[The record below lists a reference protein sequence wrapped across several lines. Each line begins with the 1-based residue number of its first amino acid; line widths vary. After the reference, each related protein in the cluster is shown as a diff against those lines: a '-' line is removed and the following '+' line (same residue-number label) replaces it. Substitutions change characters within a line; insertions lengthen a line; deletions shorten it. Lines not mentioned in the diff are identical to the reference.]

1 MQGHKTISSKK
12 AREKIKP
19 ISASKNAKNSVVF
32 GSLFLACFAFGEPLS
47 NAQSNSQSS
56 LQFSAQSNPQ
66 SSEANS
72 YTGDNA
78 ESSLDSSKDF
88 GTDSSLDLSS
98 SDSSQKPSFSKDSS
112 KDTDTKPV
120 KKPTSIVE
128 GEKFS
133 LIYTG
138 WVESFSK
145 IGFNNQSIDANL
157 GKYPTDSF
165 SAMVGSFGL
174 KSELKSQIQTLKA
187 GLSVTAG
194 ALVYDSSSEPYPG
207 GTGSVMNEYI
217 GMWEGFD
224 LQGKSSVKRHYYV
237 VNNAYLDYELK
248 LGAKSGFYLKGGRY
262 ESSAEYM
269 SGYTQGFEVGLNLGN
284 LKLWW
289 FSSYGRA
296 FAYGQWLVDFYAP
309 RGYVDNSGKFIHNGI
324 HAFKATYSFLGLD
337 IIPAVYFSKGT
348 YIAPI
353 IEARYDSKRD
363 FDGKGFRSQTTVH
376 FMNPLHESRVV
387 GNYRYGDLVGKEAQT
402 LYIKQRFDI
411 NQYNFGLGLYKNFGN
426 ANAYIG
432 TIGNP
437 LSLDLWTTTAYDL
450 GRNISD
456 MIGKDA
462 ITPFVFV
469 GGKHFDNRFSW
480 NLISRYSDSR
490 RSEEA
495 SIAGSFSYAL
505 GGGLSVG
512 VKLEWLRDATKAGY
526 RVGSNGSGSING
538 VAGASSED
546 TTKSTPKR
554 TDDRSHSFIWVRYE
568 F

>member
-1 MQGHKTISSKK
+1 MQEHKTISSKK

-56 LQFSAQSNPQ
+56 LQ
-66 SSEANS
+66 SSTDTNT

-98 SDSSQKPSFSKDSS
+98 SDSSQKSSFSKDSS
-112 KDTDTKPV
+112 KDTDTKPA

-194 ALVYDSSSEPYPG
+194 ALVYDSSSRYYPG
-207 GTGSVMNEYI
+207 GAGSVMNEYI

-309 RGYVDNSGKFIHNGI
+309 RGYVDSSGKFIHNGI

-337 IIPAVYFSKGT
+337 IIPALYFSKGT

-387 GNYRYGDLVGKEAQT
+387 GEYRYGDLVGKEAQT

-495 SIAGSFSYAL
+495 SIAGSLSYAL

-512 VKLEWLRDATKAGY
+512 VKLEWLRDTTKAGY
-526 RVGSNGSGSING
+526 RVGSNPKTKPEGENNLQEI
-538 VAGASSED
+538 
-546 TTKSTPKR
+546 KSTPKR

>member
-1 MQGHKTISSKK
+1 MQEYKTISSKK
-12 AREKIKP
+12 AREKIEQ
-19 ISASKNAKNSVVF
+19 ISLSKNSKNGVVF
-32 GSLFLACFAFGEPLS
+32 GSLFFACFAFGEPLS
-47 NAQSNSQSS
+47 NV
-56 LQFSAQSNPQ
+56 QSNPQ
-66 SSEANS
+66 SSLQSGVQSSEANT

-98 SDSSQKPSFSKDSS
+98 SDSSQKPSQDSS
-112 KDTDTKPV
+112 KDTDTKPA

-128 GEKFS
+128 RENFS

-145 IGFNNQSIDANL
+145 IGFNNQSINPNL

-194 ALVYDSSSEPYPG
+194 ALVYDSSSESYPG

-309 RGYVDNSGKFIHNGI
+309 RGYVDSGGKFIHNGI
-324 HAFKATYSFLGLD
+324 HAFKAIYSFLGLD

-353 IEARYDSKRD
+353 IEARYDTKRD

-387 GNYRYGDLVGKEAQT
+387 GSYRYGDLVGKEAQT

-495 SIAGSFSYAL
+495 SIAGSLSYAL

-512 VKLEWLRDATKAGY
+512 VKLEWLRDTTKAGY
-526 RVGSNGSGSING
+526 RVGSNPKKDGSDLETI
-538 VAGASSED
+538 
-546 TTKSTPKR
+546 KSTPKR

>member
-1 MQGHKTISSKK
+1 MQERASSKK
-12 AREKIKP
+12 AREKIKQ

-32 GSLFLACFAFGEPLS
+32 GSLFLACFAFGEPNIES
-47 NAQSNSQSS
+47 NAQSS
-56 LQFSAQSNPQ
+56 LQSGTQSNTDTN
-66 SSEANS
+66 A
-72 YTGDNA
+72 YAGDNA
-78 ESSLDSSKDF
+78 ESSLDSNKDF

-98 SDSSQKPSFSKDSS
+98 SDSSAKSSQDFSKDSS
-112 KDTDTKPV
+112 KDTDTKPA

-128 GEKFS
+128 RENFS

-194 ALVYDSSSEPYPG
+194 ALVYDSSSRYYPG
-207 GTGSVMNEYI
+207 GAGTVMDEYI
-217 GMWEGFD
+217 GMWRGFD
-224 LQGKSSVKRHYYV
+224 TGGNVSKRHYYV

-309 RGYVDNSGKFIHNGI
+309 RGYVDSGGKFIHNGI

-495 SIAGSFSYAL
+495 SIAGSLSYAF

-512 VKLEWLRDATKAGY
+512 VKLEWLRDTTKAGY
-526 RVGSNGSGSING
+526 RVGSNGSGSINS
-538 VAGASSED
+538 VAGASSGD
-546 TTKSTPKR
+546 TKSTPKR

>member
-1 MQGHKTISSKK
+1 MQEHKTISSNK
-12 AREKIKP
+12 AREKIEQ
-19 ISASKNAKNSVVF
+19 ISLSKYKSSVVF

-47 NAQSNSQSS
+47 NV
-56 LQFSAQSNPQ
+56 QSNPQ
-66 SSEANS
+66 SSEANT

-88 GTDSSLDLSS
+88 GTDSSLDLPS

-112 KDTDTKPV
+112 KDTDTKPA
-120 KKPTSIVE
+120 KKPNSIVE

-194 ALVYDSSSEPYPG
+194 ALVYDSSSEAYPG
-207 GTGSVMNEYI
+207 GAGSVMDEYI
-217 GMWEGFD
+217 GMWRGFD
-224 LQGKSSVKRHYYV
+224 TGGNVSKRHYYV

-269 SGYTQGFEVGLNLGN
+269 SGYTQGFEVGLNLSN

-309 RGYVDNSGKFIHNGI
+309 RGYVDSGGKFVHNGI

-353 IEARYDSKRD
+353 IEARYDTNRD
-363 FDGKGFRSQTTVH
+363 FVGKGFRSQTTVH

-387 GNYRYGDLVGKEAQT
+387 GGYRYGDLVGKEAQT

-495 SIAGSFSYAL
+495 SIAGSLSYAL

-512 VKLEWLRDATKAGY
+512 VKLEWLRDTTKAGY
-526 RVGSNGSGSING
+526 RVGSNGSGSINSVTSTSG
-538 VAGASSED
+538 D
-546 TTKSTPKR
+546 TKSTPKR

>member
-1 MQGHKTISSKK
+1 MQERKIISSKK
-12 AREKIKP
+12 AREKIGQ
-19 ISASKNAKNSVVF
+19 ISLSKYKNSVVF

-47 NAQSNSQSS
+47 NVQSNSQSS
-56 LQFSAQSNPQ
+56 PQ
-66 SSEANS
+66 SSEANA

-98 SDSSQKPSFSKDSS
+98 SDSSQKSSFSKDSS
-112 KDTDTKPV
+112 KDTDTKPA

-128 GEKFS
+128 RENFS

-145 IGFNNQSIDANL
+145 IGFNNQSIDPNL

-194 ALVYDSSSEPYPG
+194 ALVYDSSSESYPG

-269 SGYTQGFEVGLNLGN
+269 SGYTQGFEVGLNLSN

-309 RGYVDNSGKFIHNGI
+309 RGYYNTDANGNNVGKFIHNGI
-324 HAFKATYSFLGLD
+324 HAFKATYSFLRLD

-411 NQYNFGLGLYKNFGN
+411 NQYNLGLGLYKNFGN

-495 SIAGSFSYAL
+495 SIAGSLSYAL

-512 VKLEWLRDATKAGY
+512 VKLEWLRDTTKAGY
-526 RVGSNGSGSING
+526 RVGSNPNKDGSDLQTI
-538 VAGASSED
+538 
-546 TTKSTPKR
+546 KSTPKR

>member
-1 MQGHKTISSKK
+1 MQERIAKQKARQIAEPK
-12 AREKIKP
+12 AREKISP
-19 ISASKNAKNSVVF
+19 SKNAKNSVVF
-32 GSLFLACFAFGEPLS
+32 GSLFLASFAFGEPFS
-47 NAQSNSQSS
+47 NPQSNTQANPQSS
-56 LQFSAQSNPQ
+56 LQ
-66 SSEANS
+66 SSDTNT

-78 ESSLDSSKDF
+78 ESSLDSNKDF

-112 KDTDTKPV
+112 KDTDTKPA

-145 IGFNNQSIDANL
+145 IGFNNQSIDPNL

-194 ALVYDSSSEPYPG
+194 ALVYDSSSEAYPG

-309 RGYVDNSGKFIHNGI
+309 RGYVDSGGKFVHNGI

-353 IEARYDSKRD
+353 IEARYDTNRD
-363 FDGKGFRSQTTVH
+363 FAGKGFRSQTTVH

-387 GNYRYGDLVGKEAQT
+387 GGYRYGDLVGKEAQT

-450 GRNISD
+450 ERNISD

-495 SIAGSFSYAL
+495 SIAGSLSYAL

-512 VKLEWLRDATKAGY
+512 VKLEWLRDTTKAGY
-526 RVGSNGSGSING
+526 RVGSNPKNDGSDLSTI
-538 VAGASSED
+538 
-546 TTKSTPKR
+546 KSTPKR

>member
-1 MQGHKTISSKK
+1 MQEHKTISSKK
-12 AREKIKP
+12 AREKIEQ
-19 ISASKNAKNSVVF
+19 ISASKNTKNSVVF

-47 NAQSNSQSS
+47 NVQSNSQSS
-56 LQFSAQSNPQ
+56 LQ
-66 SSEANS
+66 SSTDTNT

-88 GTDSSLDLSS
+88 DADSSLDLSS
-98 SDSSQKPSFSKDSS
+98 SDSSQKSSFSKDSS

-145 IGFNNQSIDANL
+145 IGFNNQSIDASL

-194 ALVYDSSSEPYPG
+194 ALVYDSSSESYPG

-224 LQGKSSVKRHYYV
+224 LRGKSGVKRHYYV
-237 VNNAYLDYELK
+237 VNNAYLGYELK

-309 RGYVDNSGKFIHNGI
+309 RGYVDSGGKFIHNGI

-495 SIAGSFSYAL
+495 SIAGSLSYAL

-512 VKLEWLRDATKAGY
+512 VKLEWLRDTTKAGY
-526 RVGSNGSGSING
+526 RVGSNGSDSING
-538 VAGASSED
+538 VAGANGD
-546 TTKSTPKR
+546 TKSTPKR

>member
-1 MQGHKTISSKK
+1 MQEHKTISSKK
-12 AREKIKP
+12 AREKIEQ
-19 ISASKNAKNSVVF
+19 ISLSKNTKNSVVF

-47 NAQSNSQSS
+47 NV
-56 LQFSAQSNPQ
+56 QSNPQ
-66 SSEANS
+66 SSLQSGAQSSTQSSEVNA

-98 SDSSQKPSFSKDSS
+98 SDSSQKPAQDFNKDSS
-112 KDTDTKPV
+112 RDTDKKPA
-120 KKPTSIVE
+120 KKPTSIVDRE
-128 GEKFS
+128 NFS

-145 IGFNNQSIDANL
+145 IGFNNQSIDNNL

-194 ALVYDSSSEPYPG
+194 ALVYDSSSKPYPG
-207 GTGSVMNEYI
+207 GVGSVMNEYI

-224 LQGKSSVKRHYYV
+224 SQGKSSVKRHYYV

-309 RGYVDNSGKFIHNGI
+309 RGYVDSGGKFIHNGI

-353 IEARYDSKRD
+353 IEARYDTKRD

-495 SIAGSFSYAL
+495 SIAGSLSYVL

-512 VKLEWLRDATKAGY
+512 VKLEWLRDTTKAGY
-526 RVGSNGSGSING
+526 RVGSNPNNNGSDLQTI
-538 VAGASSED
+538 
-546 TTKSTPKR
+546 KSTPKR

>member
-1 MQGHKTISSKK
+1 MQEHKTISSKK
-12 AREKIKP
+12 AREKIEQ
-19 ISASKNAKNSVVF
+19 ISLSKYKNSVVF
-32 GSLFLACFAFGEPLS
+32 GSIFLACFAFGEPLS
-47 NAQSNSQSS
+47 NVQSNVQTDS
-56 LQFSAQSNPQ
+56 QSNPQ
-66 SSEANS
+66 SSDTNT

-78 ESSLDSSKDF
+78 E
-88 GTDSSLDLSS
+88 SSLDLSS
-98 SDSSQKPSFSKDSS
+98 SDSSQKSSFSKDSS
-112 KDTDTKPV
+112 KDTDTKPA

-128 GEKFS
+128 RENFS

-194 ALVYDSSSEPYPG
+194 ALVYDSSSESYPG

-224 LQGKSSVKRHYYV
+224 LQGKSGVKRHYYV

-269 SGYTQGFEVGLNLGN
+269 SGYTQGFEVGLNLSN

-309 RGYVDNSGKFIHNGI
+309 RGYVDSGGKFIHNGI

-353 IEARYDSKRD
+353 IEARYDTKRD

-376 FMNPLHESRVV
+376 FMNPLHELRVV

-495 SIAGSFSYAL
+495 SIAGSLSYAL

-512 VKLEWLRDATKAGY
+512 VKLEWLRDTTKAGY
-526 RVGSNGSGSING
+526 RVGSNPNKDGSDLLTI
-538 VAGASSED
+538 
-546 TTKSTPKR
+546 KSTPKR

>member
-1 MQGHKTISSKK
+1 MQERKIISSKK
-12 AREKIKP
+12 AREKIEQ
-19 ISASKNAKNSVVF
+19 ISLSKYKNSVVF

-47 NAQSNSQSS
+47 NV
-56 LQFSAQSNPQ
+56 QSNPQ
-66 SSEANS
+66 SSLQSGAQSSEANA

-98 SDSSQKPSFSKDSS
+98 SDSSQKSSFSKDSS
-112 KDTDTKPV
+112 KDTDTKPA

-128 GEKFS
+128 RENFS

-194 ALVYDSSSEPYPG
+194 ALVYDSSSESYPG
-207 GTGSVMNEYI
+207 GTGSVMDEYI
-217 GMWEGFD
+217 GMWRGFD
-224 LQGKSSVKRHYYV
+224 TGGNVSKRHYYV

-269 SGYTQGFEVGLNLGN
+269 SGYTQGFEVGLNLSN

-309 RGYVDNSGKFIHNGI
+309 RGYYNTDANGNNVGKFIHNGI

-353 IEARYDSKRD
+353 IEARYDTKRD

-469 GGKHFDNRFSW
+469 GGKHFDNKFSW
-480 NLISRYSDSR
+480 NFISRYSDSK

-495 SIAGSFSYAL
+495 SIAGSLSYAL

-512 VKLEWLRDATKAGY
+512 VKLEWLRDTTKAGY
-526 RVGSNGSGSING
+526 RVGSNGSGSINS
-538 VAGASSED
+538 VAGASSGD
-546 TTKSTPKR
+546 TKSTPKR

>member
-1 MQGHKTISSKK
+1 MQWRISSKK
-12 AREKIKP
+12 AREKIEQ
-19 ISASKNAKNSVVF
+19 ISLSKKNSVVF
-32 GSLFLACFAFGEPLS
+32 GTLFLACFAFGEPLS
-47 NAQSNSQSS
+47 SPQSS
-56 LQFSAQSNPQ
+56 AQANPQ
-66 SSEANS
+66 SSTEANA

-78 ESSLDSSKDF
+78 ESSLDSNKDF

-98 SDSSQKPSFSKDSS
+98 SEKSNNEKSSKRYGTDSSSADLNPSLESS
-112 KDTDTKPV
+112 EDFDKEVATKPA

-128 GEKFS
+128 RENFS
-133 LIYTG
+133 LAYTG

-145 IGFNNQSIDANL
+145 IGFNNQSIDSNI

-187 GLSVTAG
+187 GLGITAG
-194 ALVYDSSSEPYPG
+194 ALVYDSSSKSYPG
-207 GTGSVMNEYI
+207 GVESVMNEYI

-224 LQGKSSVKRHYYV
+224 LQGKSGVKRHYYV
-237 VNNAYLDYELK
+237 LNNAYLDYELR

-269 SGYTQGFEVGLNLGN
+269 SGYTQGFEVGLSLSN

-309 RGYVDNSGKFIHNGI
+309 RGYADSGGKFIHNGI

-353 IEARYDSKRD
+353 IEARYDTKRD

-376 FMNPLHESRVV
+376 FMNPLHDSRVV
-387 GNYRYGDLVGKEAQT
+387 GLYRYGDLVGKSAQT

-437 LSLDLWTTTAYDL
+437 LMLDFWTTTAYDL

-469 GGKHFDNRFSW
+469 GGKHFDDRFSW
-480 NLISRYSDSR
+480 NLVSRYSDSS

-495 SIAGSFSYAL
+495 SIAGSLSYAFD
-505 GGGLSVG
+505 GGLSIG
-512 VKLEWLRDATKAGY
+512 VKLEWLRDTTKAGY
-526 RVGSNGSGSING
+526 RVGVNDLP
-538 VAGASSED
+538 A
-546 TTKSTPKR
+546 TKSTPKR

>member
-1 MQGHKTISSKK
+1 MQEHKIISSKK
-12 AREKIKP
+12 AREKIEQ
-19 ISASKNAKNSVVF
+19 ISLSKNTKNSVVF

-47 NAQSNSQSS
+47 NV
-56 LQFSAQSNPQ
+56 QSNPQ
-66 SSEANS
+66 SSLQSGAQYSAQSSDTNT

-98 SDSSQKPSFSKDSS
+98 SDSSQKSSFSKDSS
-112 KDTDTKPV
+112 KDTDTKPA

-128 GEKFS
+128 RENFS

-145 IGFNNQSIDANL
+145 IGFNNQSIDSNL

-207 GTGSVMNEYI
+207 GTGSVMDEYI
-217 GMWEGFD
+217 GMWRGFD
-224 LQGKSSVKRHYYV
+224 TGGNVSKRHYYV

-269 SGYTQGFEVGLNLGN
+269 SGYTQGFEVGLNLSN

-309 RGYVDNSGKFIHNGI
+309 RGYVDSGGKFIHNGI
-324 HAFKATYSFLGLD
+324 HSFKATYSFLGLD

-353 IEARYDSKRD
+353 IEARYDTKRD

-387 GNYRYGDLVGKEAQT
+387 NLYRYGDLVGKEAQT

-495 SIAGSFSYAL
+495 SIAGSLSYAF

-512 VKLEWLRDATKAGY
+512 VKLEWLRDTTKAGY
-526 RVGSNGSGSING
+526 RVGSNPNKDGSDLQTI
-538 VAGASSED
+538 
-546 TTKSTPKR
+546 KSTPKR

>member
-1 MQGHKTISSKK
+1 MQEHKTISSNK
-12 AREKIKP
+12 AREKIEQ
-19 ISASKNAKNSVVF
+19 ISLIKYKNSVVF

-47 NAQSNSQSS
+47 NVQSNPQSG
-56 LQFSAQSNPQ
+56 LQSNPQ
-66 SSEANS
+66 SSEANA

-98 SDSSQKPSFSKDSS
+98 SDYSQKPSFSKDSS
-112 KDTDTKPV
+112 KDTTTKPA

-194 ALVYDSSSEPYPG
+194 ALVYDSSSEAYPG
-207 GTGSVMNEYI
+207 GAGSVMNEYI

-224 LQGKSSVKRHYYV
+224 LQGKSGVKRHYYV

-269 SGYTQGFEVGLNLGN
+269 SGYTQGFEVGLNLSN

-309 RGYVDNSGKFIHNGI
+309 RGYVDSGGKFVHNGI

-337 IIPAVYFSKGT
+337 IIPAVYFSKGI

-353 IEARYDSKRD
+353 IEARYDTNRD
-363 FDGKGFRSQTTVH
+363 FVGKGFRSQTTVH

-495 SIAGSFSYAL
+495 SIAGSLSYAL

-512 VKLEWLRDATKAGY
+512 VKLEWLRDTTKAGY
-526 RVGSNGSGSING
+526 RVGSNPENDGSDLSTIKSIL
-538 VAGASSED
+538 
-546 TTKSTPKR
+546 KR

>member
-1 MQGHKTISSKK
+1 MQERIAKQKARQIAEPK
-12 AREKIKP
+12 AREKISP
-19 ISASKNAKNSVVF
+19 SKNAKNSVVF
-32 GSLFLACFAFGEPLS
+32 GSLFLASFAFGEPFS
-47 NAQSNSQSS
+47 NPQSNTQANPQSS
-56 LQFSAQSNPQ
+56 LQ
-66 SSEANS
+66 SSDTNT

-78 ESSLDSSKDF
+78 ESSLDSNKDF

-112 KDTDTKPV
+112 KDTDTKPA

-145 IGFNNQSIDANL
+145 IGFNNQSIDPNL

-194 ALVYDSSSEPYPG
+194 ALVYDSSSEAYPG

-309 RGYVDNSGKFIHNGI
+309 RGYVDSGGKFVHNGI

-353 IEARYDSKRD
+353 IEARYDTNRD
-363 FDGKGFRSQTTVH
+363 FAGKGFRSQTTVH

-387 GNYRYGDLVGKEAQT
+387 GGYRYGDLVGKEAQT

-450 GRNISD
+450 RRNISD

-495 SIAGSFSYAL
+495 SIAGSLSYAL

-512 VKLEWLRDATKAGY
+512 VKLEWLRDTTKAGY
-526 RVGSNGSGSING
+526 RVGSNPKNDGSDLSTI
-538 VAGASSED
+538 
-546 TTKSTPKR
+546 KSTPKR

>member
-1 MQGHKTISSKK
+1 MQERKIISSKK
-12 AREKIKP
+12 AREKIEQ
-19 ISASKNAKNSVVF
+19 ISLSKNTKNSVVF

-47 NAQSNSQSS
+47 NV
-56 LQFSAQSNPQ
+56 QSNPQ
-66 SSEANS
+66 SSLQSSLQSGAQSSEANT

-88 GTDSSLDLSS
+88 GTDSSIDLSF
-98 SDSSQKPSFSKDSS
+98 SDSSQKSSFSKDSS
-112 KDTDTKPV
+112 KDTDTKPA

-128 GEKFS
+128 RENFS

-194 ALVYDSSSEPYPG
+194 ALVYDSSSESYPG

-224 LQGKSSVKRHYYV
+224 LQGKSGVKRHYYV

-269 SGYTQGFEVGLNLGN
+269 SGYTQGFEVGLNLSN

-309 RGYVDNSGKFIHNGI
+309 RGYVDSGGKFIHNGI

-353 IEARYDSKRD
+353 IEARYDTKRD

-376 FMNPLHESRVV
+376 FMNPLHELRVA
-387 GNYRYGDLVGKEAQT
+387 NLYRYGDLVGKEAQT

-495 SIAGSFSYAL
+495 SIAGSLSYAF

-512 VKLEWLRDATKAGY
+512 VKLEWLRDTTKAGY
-526 RVGSNGSGSING
+526 RVGSNPNKDGSDLQTI
-538 VAGASSED
+538 
-546 TTKSTPKR
+546 KSTPKR

>member
-1 MQGHKTISSKK
+1 MQEHKTISSKK
-12 AREKIKP
+12 ARKKIEQ
-19 ISASKNAKNSVVF
+19 ISASKNTKNSVVF
-32 GSLFLACFAFGEPLS
+32 GSLFLACFAFGEPFS

-56 LQFSAQSNPQ
+56 LQ
-66 SSEANS
+66 SSTDTNT

-98 SDSSQKPSFSKDSS
+98 SDSSQKSSFSKDSS
-112 KDTDTKPV
+112 KDTDTKPA

-194 ALVYDSSSEPYPG
+194 ALVYDSSSRYYPG
-207 GTGSVMNEYI
+207 GAGSVMNEYI

-309 RGYVDNSGKFIHNGI
+309 RGYVDSSGKFIHNGI

-337 IIPAVYFSKGT
+337 IIPALYFSKGT

-495 SIAGSFSYAL
+495 SIAGSLSYAL

-512 VKLEWLRDATKAGY
+512 VKLEWLRDTTKAGY
-526 RVGSNGSGSING
+526 RVGSNPKTKPEEENNLQEI
-538 VAGASSED
+538 
-546 TTKSTPKR
+546 KSTPKR

>member
-1 MQGHKTISSKK
+1 MQEHKTISSKK
-12 AREKIKP
+12 AREKIEQ
-19 ISASKNAKNSVVF
+19 ISLSKYKNSVVF

-47 NAQSNSQSS
+47 NV
-56 LQFSAQSNPQ
+56 QSNPQ
-66 SSEANS
+66 SSLQSGAQSSAQSSEANT

-78 ESSLDSSKDF
+78 ESSLDSGKDF

-98 SDSSQKPSFSKDSS
+98 SDSSQKSSFSKDSS
-112 KDTDTKPV
+112 KDTDTKPA

-128 GEKFS
+128 RENFS

-194 ALVYDSSSEPYPG
+194 ALVYDSSSESYPG

-224 LQGKSSVKRHYYV
+224 LQGKSGVKRHYYV

-269 SGYTQGFEVGLNLGN
+269 SGYTQGFEVGLNLSN

-309 RGYVDNSGKFIHNGI
+309 RGYVDSGGKFIHNGI

-495 SIAGSFSYAL
+495 SIAGSLSYAF

-512 VKLEWLRDATKAGY
+512 VKLEWLRDTTKAGY
-526 RVGSNGSGSING
+526 RVGLNGSDSINS
-538 VAGASSED
+538 VAGASSGD
-546 TTKSTPKR
+546 TKSTPKR